1 MKIAILLYE
10 GFTALDAIG
19 PYEILSRLPNAQ
31 LSFVAEEKG
40 AVTTDTNKLALVASK
55 SLTELTEPDLLLVPG
70 GMQGTLDAAENP
82 AIQKWVQ
89 HAHQHSRW
97 TTSVCTGS
105 LILGAAGVLEGL
117 EATTHWYSR
126 TWLDQYG
133 ATYAPQRYIRQGKV
147 VTAAGVSAG
156 IDMAL
161 WLVSE
166 LAGKQV
172 AKTVQLAI
180 EYDPAPPF
188 DSGSFLT
195 ASTITKRLATAG
207 LALQIGLE
215 RSKAR
220 LGIQRQDYDHLVT
233 DTDLELMDASP
244 HPSVQTQSASTV
256 LQATVPID
264 PADRGDA

>member
-31 LSFVAEEKG
+31 LSFVAEDKG
-40 AVTTDTNKLALVASK
+40 AITTDTNKLALVASK
-55 SLTELTEPDLLLVPG
+55 TLAEVPEPDLLLVPG
-70 GMQGTLDAAENP
+70 GLQGTLEAAKNP
-82 AIQKWVQ
+82 AIQQWIQ
-89 HAHQHSRW
+89 HAHQHTRW

-105 LILGAAGVLEGL
+105 LILGAAGVLQGL

-126 TWLDQYG
+126 TWLEQYG
-133 ATYAPQRYIRQGKV
+133 ANYAPERYIRQGKV

-166 LAGKQV
+166 MAGNQV

-188 DSGSFLT
+188 DSGSYLS
-195 ASTITKRLATAG
+195 ASPMTKRLATAG

-215 RSKAR
+215 RGKSR
-220 LGIQRQDYDHLVT
+220 IGVQRQDYNHLLT
-233 DTDLELMDASP
+233 DNRQNAEPCGS
-244 HPSVQTQSASTV
+244 
-256 LQATVPID
+256 
-264 PADRGDA
+264 